1 MPRLFVIGGCNG
13 AGKTTAS
20 YTILPRLLDCS
31 EFINSDEFAKSLSP
45 FDPDKASIMAGRYM
59 HMKMQILMQKKKDFG
74 IESTLATRSLLKII
88 KESQENGYT
97 VTVLYLWISSPEL
110 AIERVKKR
118 VTEGG
123 HDVLD
128 DTVRRRFNAGL
139 INFFNDYMNIAD
151 EWILADNSTPPFE
164 VIAEGSKKGFV
175 VHDMQRYN
183 TIRSLVTDT
192 LDPMTPI
199 ELVTESI
206 VKEIPKAPIA
216 HDGVPYQE

>member
-59 HMKMQILMQKKKDFG
+59 HMKMQILMKKKKDFG
-74 IESTLATRSLLKII
+74 IESTLATRSLIKII
-88 KESQENGYT
+88 KECQEYGYT

-139 INFFNDYMNIAD
+139 INFFNDYMTIAD
-151 EWILADNSTPPFE
+151 EWILADNSDPPYKT
-164 VIAEGSKKGFV
+164 IASGSKKGIT
-175 VHDMQRYN
+175 VHDLQKYRE
-183 TIRSLVTDT
+183 IK
-192 LDPMTPI
+192 
-199 ELVTESI
+199 ESI
-206 VKEIPKAPIA
+206 LNEIRNDK
-216 HDGVPYQE
+216 D

>member
-20 YTILPRLLDCS
+20 YTILPELLDCS
-31 EFINSDEFAKSLSP
+31 EFINSDEFAMSLSP

-59 HMKMQILMQKKKDFG
+59 HMKMQILMQKKRDFG
-74 IESTLATRSLLKII
+74 IESTLATRSLVKII

-128 DTVRRRFNAGL
+128 DTIRRRFNAGL
-139 INFFNDYMNIAD
+139 INFFNDYMKIAD
-151 EWILADNSTPPFE
+151 EWILADNSNPPYKI
-164 VIAEGSKKGFV
+164 IATGSKKGITV
-175 VHDMQRYN
+175 EDLRKYRE
-183 TIRSLVTDT
+183 IK
-192 LDPMTPI
+192 
-199 ELVTESI
+199 ESI
-206 VKEIPKAPIA
+206 LNEIRNDK
-216 HDGVPYQE
+216 D

>member
-88 KESQENGYT
+88 KESQEHGYT

-151 EWILADNSTPPFE
+151 EWILADNSDPPYKT
-164 VIAEGSKKGFV
+164 IASGSKKGIT
-175 VHDMQRYN
+175 VHDLKKYRE
-183 TIRSLVTDT
+183 IK
-192 LDPMTPI
+192 
-199 ELVTESI
+199 ESI
-206 VKEIPKAPIA
+206 LNEIRNDK
-216 HDGVPYQE
+216 D

>member
-31 EFINSDEFAKSLSP
+31 EFINYDEFAKSLSP

-151 EWILADNSTPPFE
+151 EWILADNSDPPYKT
-164 VIAEGSKKGFV
+164 IASGSKKGIT
-175 VHDMQRYN
+175 VHDLKKYRE
-183 TIRSLVTDT
+183 IK
-192 LDPMTPI
+192 
-199 ELVTESI
+199 ESI
-206 VKEIPKAPIA
+206 LNEIRNDK
-216 HDGVPYQE
+216 D

>member
-1 MPRLFVIGGCNG
+1 MPKLYIISGCNG
-13 AGKTTAS
+13 SGKTTAS
-20 YTILPRLLDCS
+20 YTLLPELFQCKH
-31 EFINSDEFAKSLSP
+31 FVNSDEFAKGISP

-151 EWILADNSTPPFE
+151 EWILADNSDPPYKT
-164 VIAEGSKKGFV
+164 IASGSKKGIT
-175 VHDMQRYN
+175 VHDLKKYRE
-183 TIRSLVTDT
+183 IK
-192 LDPMTPI
+192 
-199 ELVTESI
+199 ESI
-206 VKEIPKAPIA
+206 LNEIRNDK
-216 HDGVPYQE
+216 D